1 MMYPFMTLNDDT
13 EITHSE
19 MKIDGTVKVYIET
32 PNDTGGFHHATCWL
46 PEYKWQ
52 DIKGYSNLEI
62 AYFKNYIASVS
73 HIIMELSRTGGF
85 NALYE
90 KASPDLESLKII
102 KLIIRNIRLVSLK
115 PNCQKSILILHKTSM
130 HFRKANVRS

>member
-62 AYFKNYIASVS
+62 AYFKKLYCVRLSYYYGIIS
-73 HIIMELSRTGGF
+73 HRRF
-85 NALYE
+85 
-90 KASPDLESLKII
+90 
-102 KLIIRNIRLVSLK
+102 
-115 PNCQKSILILHKTSM
+115 
-130 HFRKANVRS
+130 

>member
-62 AYFKNYIASVS
+62 AYFKNYIAS
-73 HIIMELSRTGGF
+73 
-85 NALYE
+85 
-90 KASPDLESLKII
+90 
-102 KLIIRNIRLVSLK
+102 
-115 PNCQKSILILHKTSM
+115 LILLWNYLAQEVLM
-130 HFRKANVRS
+130 HYTKKHLQI